1 MLISNPKQSAL
12 GLLNLDPRVPIAKM
26 LVGATIVVGFCI
38 AGAAS
43 AGADP
48 NPSDTHPNPFGGL
61 SCSCQE
67 TAPPGGPVLRQEID
81 RGIRDGLSGG

>member
-1 MLISNPKQSAL
+1 MLTSNPKQSAL
-12 GLLNLDPRVPIAKM
+12 GLPNSDPRVLIAKM
-26 LVGATIVVGFCI
+26 LVGATIVVGFCV

-43 AGADP
+43 ASADP

-67 TAPPGGPVLRQEID
+67 TAPAGPDLRQEID
-81 RGIRDGLSGG
+81 RGIRDGLSRG